1 VIAYGEAPVA
11 LIQTFRPEQAAFMIR
26 SNLLIGL
33 TIFVTIV
40 LVAVFAPWIAHYDP
54 VSNSNLLYAE
64 EAPSAQFWFGTDE
77 QGRDIFS
84 RIVYGARISLMIGLA
99 IQMMNTCI
107 GVLLG
112 LSAGYIGGWWDEFVQ
127 GLTNLML
134 SIPTIVFALA
144 LMAVLGPGLLSLL
157 IALGLTDWAYSCRIS
172 RAQVLTQ
179 KSQNYVQAARTL
191 GFNKLYIMMREIL
204 PNIGGP
210 LIVVA
215 TMGIGSA
222 IMAEASLSFLGLGVV
237 PPAPS
242 WGGMLARAREQLMVA
257 PWVAIFPGMALF
269 ITVLGFNMLGDGLRD
284 LLDPHGRSK
293 R

>member
-1 VIAYGEAPVA
+1 VIAYGKASSAV
-11 LIQTFRPEQAAFMIR
+11 IQTFRSGQAVFMIR

-40 LVAVFAPWIAHYDP
+40 LIALFAPWIAHYDP

>member
-1 VIAYGEAPVA
+1 
-11 LIQTFRPEQAAFMIR
+11 
-26 SNLLIGL
+26 
-33 TIFVTIV
+33 
-40 LVAVFAPWIAHYDP
+40 
-54 VSNSNLLYAE
+54 
-64 EAPSAQFWFGTDE
+64 
-77 QGRDIFS
+77 
-84 RIVYGARISLMIGLA
+84 
-99 IQMMNTCI
+99 
-107 GVLLG
+107 
-112 LSAGYIGGWWDEFVQ
+112 VQ

-134 SIPTIVFALA
+134 AIPTIVFALA

-191 GFNKLYIMMREIL
+191 GFGRFYIMLREIL

-257 PWVAIFPGMALF
+257 PWVAIFPGLALF

>member
-1 VIAYGEAPVA
+1 MM
-11 LIQTFRPEQAAFMIR
+11 FR
-26 SNLLIGL
+26 SNLIIGL
-33 TIFVTIV
+33 TIFALVV
-40 LVAVFAPWIAHYDP
+40 LVAIFAPLIAPYDP
-54 VSNSNLLYAE
+54 ISHSNLLYAE
-64 EAPSAQFWFGTDE
+64 EAPGAQFWFGTDE

-84 RIVYGARISLMIGLA
+84 RIVYGARISLTIGLA
-99 IQMMNTCI
+99 VQLMNTCV

-112 LSAGYIGGWWDEFVQ
+112 LSAGYLGGWWDEFVQ
-127 GLTNLML
+127 SLTNLML
-134 SIPTIVFALA
+134 AIPTVVFALA
-144 LMAVLGPGLLSLL
+144 LMTVLGPGIASLL

-172 RAQVLTQ
+172 RAQVLTH

-191 GFNKLYIMMREIL
+191 GFGRFHIMFREIL

-215 TMGIGSA
+215 TMGVGSA
-222 IMAEASLSFLGLGVV
+222 IMAEAALSFLGLGVV
-237 PPAPS
+237 PPTPS

-257 PWVAIFPGMALF
+257 PWVALFPGLALF

-284 LLDPHGRSK
+284 LLDPHGKAK

>member
-1 VIAYGEAPVA
+1 MM
-11 LIQTFRPEQAAFMIR
+11 FR
-26 SNLLIGL
+26 SNLVIGL
-33 TIFVTIV
+33 TIFVTII
-40 LVAVFAPWIAHYDP
+40 LVALFAPWIAHYDP

-64 EAPSAQFWFGTDE
+64 EAPGAQFWFGTDE

-84 RIVYGARISLMIGLA
+84 RIAYGARISLMIGLA
-99 IQMMNTCI
+99 VQTMNTCI

-112 LSAGYIGGWWDEFVQ
+112 LSAGYLGGWWDEFVQ

-191 GFNKLYIMMREIL
+191 GFGKFYIMLREIL